1 MSEAST
7 PSPAPVSAPNPT
19 QPSGSSEHVILP
31 IEGMFCAACVLR
43 IEKVVARVDGVQTV
57 SVNLTSERASID
69 FDPGAASEADL
80 VAAVERAGYD
90 VRELGVDDSEEE
102 ALKAAERR
110 ALLQSASIA
119 LVVGWG
125 TVLATHINTW
135 ADLNWDRDALFI
147 SLLVVSSPLL
157 VFSGRGIF
165 RAAWRV
171 GRHGSSDMN
180 TLIALGVA
188 AAYGYSVAATVVPG
202 AFEDAGLKRE
212 VFYQTALIIVGA
224 VTLGRYFEARAKGRT
239 SSAIRRLLDLRP
251 RLARVE
257 RDGEEIELPAEQL
270 VVGDLIVVRP
280 GEQIPVDGVVI
291 EGRSGVDESMLTGE
305 SLPVEKAPDDQLF
318 GATLNGIGLLRMR
331 ATQVGAETV
340 LARII
345 SLVESAQGSKAPVQR
360 LADRVASIFV
370 PVVLVITLGTFV
382 LWWAVGPDPAL
393 TFAILNAVAILVV
406 ACPCALG
413 LATPTAVMV
422 GSGKGAEHGVLF
434 RSAEAL
440 ERAHA
445 VTVVVFDKTGT
456 LTVGRPAV
464 TDAVT
469 FGGNSPDDLLRVAA
483 SVERGSEHSLASA
496 IVRAADDAGV
506 EVAEAKDFEAV
517 AGKGARACV
526 EGREVLVGTARLLE
540 GAGIATGSATDSL
553 ADFARDGQTPIL
565 VAVDGALVGLI
576 AAADTLKPAAPL
588 AVQALRREGLR
599 TILLTG
605 DTEATAHAIAAEV
618 GIDEV
623 LSEVLPEDKAATIT
637 KLQAAGEVVA
647 MVGDGINDA
656 PALAMADLGI
666 AMGGGTDVAIETADV
681 TLMRDDPRGALQ
693 AIQVG
698 RSTMRIIRQNLVWAF
713 GYNVLLIPVAA
724 GLFYPIFQEIGPVP
738 GGLGWLFGEVGFF
751 EPIVAA
757 FAMTM
762 SSLSVMANSLRL
774 NRLRLRDDSGPPA
787 TGTRVVGRSIAAPAQ
802 G

>member
-1 MSEAST
+1 MSEASL
-7 PSPAPVSAPNPT
+7 PSPAPVPEPSPK

-43 IEKVVARVDGVQTV
+43 IEKVVGRVDGVQAV
-57 SVNLTSERASID
+57 SVNLASERASID
-69 FDPGAASEADL
+69 FDPATANEADL

-90 VRELGVDDSEEE
+90 VRELNIDDSEEE
-102 ALKAAERR
+102 ALKVAERR
-110 ALLQSASIA
+110 SLLRSASIA

-125 TVLATHINTW
+125 TVLATQINTW

-180 TLIALGVA
+180 TLIALGVI
-188 AAYGYSVAATVVPG
+188 AAYGYSLAATVAPG

-212 VFYQTALIIVGA
+212 IFYQTALIIVGA
-224 VTLGRYFEARAKGRT
+224 VMLGRYFEARAKGKT
-239 SSAIRRLLDLRP
+239 SLAIRRLLDLRP

-270 VVGDLIVVRP
+270 VVGDLIAVRP

-291 EGRSGVDESMLTGE
+291 EGQSGVDESMLTGE
-305 SLPVEKAPDDQLF
+305 SLPVDKAPEDQLF
-318 GATLNGIGLLRMR
+318 GATLNGSGLLRMR

-370 PVVLVITLGTFV
+370 PVVLIITLATFV

-445 VTVVVFDKTGT
+445 VTAVVYDKTGT
-456 LTVGRPAV
+456 LTAGRPAV
-464 TDAVT
+464 TEVVT
-469 FGGNSPDDLLRVAA
+469 FGGNSRDDLLRLAT
-483 SVERGSEHSLASA
+483 SVERGSEHALASA
-496 IVRAADDAGV
+496 VVAAAAEI
-506 EVAEAKDFEAV
+506 EVAEATDFEAV
-517 AGKGARACV
+517 AGKGARAQV
-526 EGREVLVGTARLLE
+526 EGCEVLVGNVRLLDE
-540 GAGIATGSATDSL
+540 AGIATSAAADSL
-553 ADFARDGQTPIL
+553 ADFAKAGQTPIL
-565 VAVDGALVGLI
+565 VAVDGALAGMI
-576 AAADTLKPAAPL
+576 AVADTLKPSAPL

-605 DTEATAHAIAAEV
+605 DTDATARAIAAEV

-623 LSEVLPEDKAATIT
+623 LSEVLPEDKAATIAR
-637 KLQAAGEVVA
+637 LQAEGEVVA

-713 GYNVLLIPVAA
+713 GYNILLIPIAA

-774 NRLRLRDDSGPPA
+774 NRLKLRDDPGPPA
-787 TGTRVVGRSIAAPAQ
+787 AGAQPVGRSIPAPAQ
-802 G
+802 S